1 MGIKLPE
8 LLWLRVPRLFLRMSP
23 TLPPSA
29 PRASSPLLRFALL
42 AGGLYLLWF
51 LGYEHY
57 LAADGRLDAVLT
69 QNLAAVSVAGLRLL
83 GYDATLSGGAH
94 PLISLAGRPMVFI
107 WHPCNG
113 LVLYALFSG
122 FIIAFPGPIR
132 RKLWFIPLGLFLIY
146 SLNVLRV
153 IGLSFNNYYDYQSTD
168 FNHHYTFTA
177 IVYAGIFALWMWW
190 ATRGAISRRPAA
202 ASYAAA

>member
-1 MGIKLPE
+1 M
-8 LLWLRVPRLFLRMSP
+8 LFLRMSP

-29 PRASSPLLRFALL
+29 PRATSPLIRFAIL
-42 AGGLYLLWF
+42 AAGFYLLWF

-57 LAADGRLDAVLT
+57 LAADGRLDAALT
-69 QNLAAVSVAGLRLL
+69 HNLASVSVAGLRLL
-83 GYDATLSGGAH
+83 GYDATVSAGVQ
-94 PLISLAGRPMVFI
+94 PLISLAGQPVVFI

-122 FIIAFPGPIR
+122 FIMAFPGPAL
-132 RKLWFIPLGLFLIY
+132 RKLWFVPLGLLLIY

-153 IGLSFNNYYDYQSTD
+153 MALSFNKYYDYQSAD

-177 IVYAGIFALWMWW
+177 VVYAGIFALWMWW
-190 ATRGAISRRPAA
+190 ATRGATNGRRLPAKP
-202 ASYAAA
+202 YAAA

>member
-1 MGIKLPE
+1 
-8 LLWLRVPRLFLRMSP
+8 MSP
-23 TLPPSA
+23 TLPPSS
-29 PRASSPLLRFALL
+29 PRASSPLIRFAVL

-57 LAADGRLDAVLT
+57 LAADGRLDAALT
-69 QNLAAVSVAGLRLL
+69 HNLANVSAAGLRLL
-83 GYDATLSGGAH
+83 GYKAMVSGGAE
-94 PLISLAGRPMVFI
+94 PLISLAGRPVVFI

-122 FIIAFPGPIR
+122 FIVAFPGPAR
-132 RKLWFIPLGLFLIY
+132 RKLWFVPLGLLLIY
-146 SLNVLRV
+146 SLNVLR
-153 IGLSFNNYYDYQSTD
+153 IIALSLNKYYDYQSAD

-190 ATRGAISRRPAA
+190 ATRGATSGRRLPTE
-202 ASYAAA
+202 SYAAA

>member
-1 MGIKLPE
+1 
-8 LLWLRVPRLFLRMSP
+8 MSP
-23 TLPPSA
+23 TLPPSS
-29 PRASSPLLRFALL
+29 PRATSPLLRFAVL

-57 LAADGRLDAVLT
+57 LAADGRLDAALT
-69 QNLAAVSVAGLRLL
+69 HNLATVSAAGLRLL
-83 GYDATLSGGAH
+83 GYAATVSGGVQ
-94 PLISLAGRPMVFI
+94 PLISLAGQPVVFI

-122 FIIAFPGPIR
+122 FIVAFPGPAR
-132 RKLWFIPLGLFLIY
+132 RKLWFVPLGLLLIY

-153 IGLSFNNYYDYQSTD
+153 IALSLNKYYDYQSAD

-190 ATRGAISRRPAA
+190 ATRGATTSRLPAEA
-202 ASYAAA
+202 YAAA

>member
-1 MGIKLPE
+1 
-8 LLWLRVPRLFLRMSP
+8 MSP
-23 TLPPSA
+23 TLPPSS
-29 PRASSPLLRFALL
+29 PRVSSPLLRFALL

-57 LAADGRLDAVLT
+57 LAADGRLDAALT
-69 QNLAAVSVAGLRLL
+69 HNLATVCAAGLRLL
-83 GYDATLSGGAH
+83 GYDATISGGAQ
-94 PLISLAGRPMVFI
+94 PLISLAGRPVVFI

-122 FIIAFPGPIR
+122 FIVAFPGPFR

-153 IGLSFNNYYDYQSTD
+153 IALSFNKYYDYQSAD

-177 IVYAGIFALWMWW
+177 VVYAGIFALWMWW
-190 ATRGAISRRPAA
+190 ATRGATAARRPATE
-202 ASYAAA
+202 SYAAA

>member
-1 MGIKLPE
+1 
-8 LLWLRVPRLFLRMSP
+8 MSL

-29 PRASSPLLRFALL
+29 PQASSPLLRFAIL

-69 QNLAAVSVAGLRLL
+69 RNLAVVSTAGLRLL
-83 GYDATLSGGAH
+83 GYNATLSGGDQ
-94 PLISLAGRPMVFI
+94 PLISLIGRPVVFI
-107 WHPCNG
+107 RNPCNG

-122 FIIAFPGPIR
+122 FIVAFPGPIR

-153 IGLSFNNYYDYQSTD
+153 IGLSFNSYYDYQSTD

-190 ATRGAISRRPAA
+190 ATRGATASRS
-202 ASYAAA
+202 ASAKPYAAA